1 MCVEQE
7 KFDKNSIVN
16 WASKRADGHGLAG
29 GSSCAAQQCSGSAY
43 TAALMRN
50 APRRVARSTTNLI
63 QRIQRTTT
71 RAMTQ
76 NIAAPSKQLMCVCV
90 RARRNVCMQ
99 MSFRRHILFFW
110 RTRTLGNKV
119 CNLCG
124 QQNVHTRA
132 SCVCVVVCE
141 HMQIKMSTK
150 IKVTEKKLVVTSKG
164 TCAAGRG

>member
-1 MCVEQE
+1 MQWV
-7 KFDKNSIVN
+7 
-16 WASKRADGHGLAG
+16 GLY
-29 GSSCAAQQCSGSAY
+29 SCTDA
-43 TAALMRN
+43 
-50 APRRVARSTTNLI
+50 
-63 QRIQRTTT
+63 QRTTPR
-71 RAMTQ
+71 RALD
-76 NIAAPSKQLMCVCV
+76 NESNSKDSKDNDKSDDAKHSSAEQATDVCVCV